1 MYICVCILSSLTDG
15 LPWPEYR
22 QIETP
27 KQQYHSCRSCVVIL
41 KIVNPELLI
50 GKKSISFSSQIELLI
65 SVGLAP

>member
-50 GKKSISFSSQIELLI
+50 DKEVYRFHHKLNY
-65 SVGLAP
+65 